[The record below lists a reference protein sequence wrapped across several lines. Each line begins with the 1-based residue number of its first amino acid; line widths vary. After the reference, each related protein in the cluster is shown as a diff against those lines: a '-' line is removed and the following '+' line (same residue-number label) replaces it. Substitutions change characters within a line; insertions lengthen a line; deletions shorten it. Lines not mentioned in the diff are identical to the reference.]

1 MQTSIDKHIKSVDRS
16 TENKDKDTNMSN
28 KVPINNKPP
37 NQNGNEQWKDKLQ
50 NMNITKLD
58 NGNKPYK

>member
-16 TENKDKDTNMSN
+16 TENKDKETNIIN

-37 NQNGNEQWKDKLQ
+37 N
-50 NMNITKLD
+50 
-58 NGNKPYK
+58 